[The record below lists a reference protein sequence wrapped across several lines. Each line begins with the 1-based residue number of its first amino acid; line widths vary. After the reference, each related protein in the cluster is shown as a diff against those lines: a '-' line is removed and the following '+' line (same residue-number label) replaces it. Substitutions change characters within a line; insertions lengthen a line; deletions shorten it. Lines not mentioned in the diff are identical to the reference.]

1 MTKSERPWGVTLVL
15 GIQAISGFMAILDG
29 KILADIGREAAKMGD
44 SDGNIL
50 YAMALAGLTIGILS
64 LVCSVGLWFMTKWS
78 WGATLTIRVLDVVL
92 GVLAAFMGT
101 PNLLGLL
108 ISAAIVYYM
117 LQRGTRTSFGVLAA
131 S

>member
-1 MTKSERPWGVTLVL
+1 MTDKERPWGVTLVL

-44 SDGNIL
+44 SDGNVL
-50 YAMALAGLTIGILS
+50 YAIALAGLLIGVLS

-101 PNLLGLL
+101 PNLLGML

-117 LQRGTRTSFGVLAA
+117 LQRGTRSSFGMLAV